1 MVISVS
7 LGAAPIEYSEIDF
20 LSLPPHPLPYLIMK
34 DGFVLRCN
42 VSNPR
47 GAWHP
52 VDRRYFNASV
62 QTEDADTTLTDITPD
77 DLASIPDDN
86 DKSKK
91 RKRE

>member
-20 LSLPPHPLPYLIMK
+20 LSPPHRPLLYLIMK

-62 QTEDADTTLTDITPD
+62 QTEDADTMLMDIAPN
-77 DLASIPDDN
+77 DLASIPVDN